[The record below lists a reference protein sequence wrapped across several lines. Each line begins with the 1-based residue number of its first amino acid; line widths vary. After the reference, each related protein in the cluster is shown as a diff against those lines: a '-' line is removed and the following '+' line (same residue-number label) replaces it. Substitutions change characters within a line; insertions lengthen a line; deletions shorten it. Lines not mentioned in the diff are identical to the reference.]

1 MQTILDRNGK
11 FVATVDGPVNMEDL
25 KKDGKTVVEGDAP
38 LKELQAKMERELDA
52 AAVIAKGE
60 RDEEHKH
67 LHDLEER
74 LIKLESLINST
85 G

>member
-38 LKELQAKMERELDA
+38 LQEILAKMQMESRSSASRADNKEKALLA
-52 AAVIAKGE
+52 RIEA
-60 RDEEHKH
+60 
-67 LHDLEER
+67 LEG
-74 LIKLESLINST
+74 KV